1 MILIIYITRD
11 NNMLL
16 GEETAMN
23 LQYLR
28 VFLTVAE
35 HEHITRASE
44 ELILSQPAVTKTIQ
58 HLEQEIGLELIERH
72 GRRIALT
79 HAGRVLRDYGR
90 RVFALE
96 REMEDAL
103 AALRD
108 VDAGEVTLAANTT
121 IGVYL
126 LPPIVARFHTR

>member
-1 MILIIYITRD
+1 
-11 NNMLL
+11 
-16 GEETAMN
+16 MN
-23 LQYLR
+23 LHYLR

-35 HEHITRASE
+35 HEHITRAAE
-44 ELILSQPAVTKTIQ
+44 ELIISQPAVTKTIQ

-108 VDAGEVTLAANTT
+108 VDAGEVKMAANTK

-126 LPPIVARFHTR
+126 LPLIVSCFHTRYPNVNLEVFIF